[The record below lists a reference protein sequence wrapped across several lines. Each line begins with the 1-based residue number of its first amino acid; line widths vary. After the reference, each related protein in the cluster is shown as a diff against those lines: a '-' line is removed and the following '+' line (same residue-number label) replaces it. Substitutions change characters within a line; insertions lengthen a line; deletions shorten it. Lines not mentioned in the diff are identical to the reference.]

1 MNRRANREAGA
12 MFELLVESPIV
23 LSLICGLVAALVVSP
38 GYMSP
43 YMNGLAIA
51 APMQAKFP
59 LRSFAR
65 AALIA
70 FVLLINTATLALAH
84 RVPVG
89 TDLIAAGF
97 LMLLFIPAEDQDAE
111 A

>member
-1 MNRRANREAGA
+1 MLA
-12 MFELLVESPIV
+12 LLVGSPV
-23 LSLICGLVAALVVSP
+23 VMSLVCGLVAALVVSP

-43 YMNGLAIA
+43 YMNGHAIS
-51 APMQAKFP
+51 APMPARFP

-65 AALIA
+65 AALVA
-70 FVLLINTATLALAH
+70 FLLLINVATLVLAH

-97 LMLLFIPAEDQDAE
+97 LMLLFIPAEDSSAQA
-111 A
+111 

>member
-1 MNRRANREAGA
+1 
-12 MFELLVESPIV
+12 MFDLVVESPIV
-23 LSLICGLVAALVVSP
+23 LSLICGLAAALVVSP
-38 GYMSP
+38 AYMSP
-43 YMNGLAIA
+43 YRHGFAMA
-51 APMQAKFP
+51 APMPARFP

-70 FVLLINTATLALAH
+70 FVLLINTATLMLAH
-84 RVPVG
+84 RVPIG

-97 LMLLFIPAEDQDAE
+97 LMLLFIPAEAPDDSAK